1 MRSREENPVRRSAW
15 IGAAV
20 AVAVVVGTVLGVHG
34 LASAQ
39 QQNRA
44 TTFSG
49 QVGLIQNTIKGGATA
64 DFEMVMQKVK
74 EALRDSQNPVR
85 QRQGR
90 SWRTF
95 KSSAPGPQGVVFYFH
110 VLDPPVPDGDYT
122 ISTILAE
129 GFPAEAQQ
137 LYDTFSNAFQGGV
150 VPIDLQLVNDFS
162 R

>member
-1 MRSREENPVRRSAW
+1 MRSREEKPVRRPVRL
-15 IGAAV
+15 GAIV
-20 AVAVVVGTVLGVHG
+20 VLAVVFGSLLGVHG
-34 LASAQ
+34 SARAQ

-49 QVGLIQNTIKGGATA
+49 EVGLIQNTIKAGATA

-95 KSSAPGPQGVVFYFH
+95 KSSAPGPQGVIFYFH

-122 ISTILAE
+122 ISTILSE

-137 LYDTFSNAFQGGV
+137 LYDTFSNAFSGGV
-150 VPIDLQLVNDFS
+150 VPINLELVNDFG